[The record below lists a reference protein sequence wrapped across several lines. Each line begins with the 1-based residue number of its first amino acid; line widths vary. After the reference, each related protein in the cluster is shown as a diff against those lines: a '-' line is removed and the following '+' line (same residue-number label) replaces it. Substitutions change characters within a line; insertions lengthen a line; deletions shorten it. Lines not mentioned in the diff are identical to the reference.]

1 MENLDI
7 LKKVLDYLIEQDGE
21 NAFDILLDEFSSK
34 ATRGELTRALFLL
47 ENTVLDYKHR

>member
-1 MENLDI
+1 MEI
-7 LKKVLDYLIEQDGE
+7 LKKALSYLTEQDDE

-34 ATRGELTRALFLL
+34 ATRGELKRALFLL